1 MAIKQLLSLA
11 RRSHKPAFSF
21 TAARSSSSAVSQLA
35 AAADSKDISPP
46 PPTAMIYDRL
56 ALDVKSKLQKLEN
69 PDHRFLKYGSPHP
82 TLTSHTHILS
92 SPETKITTLPNGLR
106 VATESSLSS
115 RTATVG
121 VWIDAGSR
129 FETEETNGT
138 AHFLEHMIFKG
149 TEKRSARELEEEIE
163 NMGGHLNA
171 YTSREQ
177 TTYYAKVM
185 DRDVFKALD
194 ILADILQNSKFEEH
208 RIRRESDVI
217 LREMEEVEGQME
229 EVIFDHLHSTAF
241 QYTPLGRTILGPADN
256 IKKITKEH
264 LQNYIQTHYTAPRM
278 VIAASGAVK
287 HEEIVEQVKKLFT
300 KLSSDPTTGSQL
312 VMNEPASFTGSEVR
326 MINDDVPLAQFAVAF
341 EGASWT
347 DPDSIALMV
356 MQAMLGSWSKSAGGG
371 KHMGS
376 ELAQR
381 VGINEIA
388 ESMMA
393 FNTNYKD
400 TGLFGVYAI
409 AKPDCLDDLAYAI
422 MHETTKLAYRVAEA
436 DVIRAR
442 NQLKS
447 SLMLHMDGTSPVAED
462 IGRQLL
468 TYGRR
473 IPFAELFARIDAVD
487 PSTIKR
493 VANRFIY
500 DRDIA
505 IAAMGP
511 IQGLP
516 DYNWFRRR
524 TYWNRY

>member
-1 MAIKQLLSLA
+1 MTIRHLINLT
-11 RRSHKPAFSF
+11 RRSRRPIHASTSLRPHSTAVATAPAAS
-21 TAARSSSSAVSQLA
+21 VP
-35 AAADSKDISPP
+35 SPP

-56 ALDVKSKLQKLEN
+56 AESVKQKLKKLED
-69 PDHRFLKYGSPHP
+69 PDPRFLQYNSPHP
-82 TLTSHTHILS
+82 TLDSHTEILS
-92 SPETKITTLPNGLR
+92 APLTRVTTLPNGLR
-106 VATESSLSS
+106 IATESTLASTTS
-115 RTATVG
+115 TVG
-121 VWIDAGSR
+121 VFIDAGSR
-129 FETEETNGT
+129 FESDESNGT

-149 TEKRSARELEEEIE
+149 TERRSARELEEEIE

-177 TTYYAKVM
+177 TAYYAKVM
-185 DRDVFKALD
+185 DKDVPRALD
-194 ILADILQNSKFEEH
+194 ILSDILQNSRFDEE
-208 RIRRESDVI
+208 RIVRERGVI
-217 LREMEEVEGQME
+217 LREMQEVEGQTE
-229 EVIFDHLHSTAF
+229 EVIFDHLHATAF
-241 QYTPLGRTILGPADN
+241 QYTPLGRTILGPAEN
-256 IKKITKEH
+256 VKIIGKEH
-264 LQNYIQTHYTAPRM
+264 LRNYISTHYTAPRM
-278 VIAASGAVK
+278 VVVASGAVK
-287 HEEIVEQVKKLFT
+287 HENFVEEVKKLLT
-300 KLSSDPTTGSQL
+300 NLSTDPTTASEL
-312 VMNEPASFTGSEVR
+312 VAKEPSIFTGSEIR
-326 MINDDVPLAQFAVAF
+326 MLDDDIPLAQFAVAF

-356 MQAMLGSWSKSAGGG
+356 MQSMLGSWNKNAGGG

-393 FNTNYKD
+393 FNSNFKD

-422 MHETTKLAYRVAEA
+422 MYEVTKLCYRVSEA

-447 SLMLHMDGTSPVAED
+447 SLLLHIDGTTSVAED

-473 IPFAELFARIDAVD
+473 IPYAELFARIDAVD
-487 PSTIKR
+487 ASTVKR
-493 VANRFIY
+493 VANRFIF
-500 DRDIA
+500 DRDLA
-505 IAAMGP
+505 ISAVGP

-524 TYWNRY
+524 TYWLRY